1 MFEDLEEQQ
10 DQRLSKVKRLREQGI
25 EPYPHRFRRTH
36 TAVEALEAFDRLG
49 TDPVT
54 LAGRL
59 KSMRIMGR
67 ASFAHIADSTGKIQL
82 HFRQDML
89 GEENYNFFRKFLDLG
104 DIIGARGPLF
114 KTKTGEVTVEVQ
126 QFQLLAKAINPPPDK
141 WHGLTDIE
149 KRYRQ
154 RYVDLMV
161 NEESRWVFLTRTQL
175 VREIRAFLDAEG
187 FMEVET
193 PILQPLYGGAAARPF
208 TTYHNALDQQLYLRI
223 ADELYL
229 KRLIVGGFE
238 KVYEIGKDFR
248 NEGISTQHNPEF
260 TMLELYQA
268 YADYNDIMELV
279 ERLIS
284 TVARRVLGT
293 LKITYGGRE
302 IDLTPPWPRESLRE
316 LVARYSGIDYAQYS
330 DVEDLRKAAEQVGVD
345 LPVGTHRGKIVDAL
359 LKRFVEE
366 HLTGPV
372 FVVDYPVEMS
382 PLAKRKPDDPAHVE
396 RFETYIAG
404 MEVCNAFTE
413 LNDPMDQYERFR
425 QQLEFRKAG
434 DVEAHEMDE
443 DFINALMYGMPPT
456 GGLGIG
462 IDRLTMVLTDQNSIR
477 DVILFPHMRPR
488 RD

>member
-1 MFEDLEEQQ
+1 VLDELEEQQ
-10 DQRLSKVKRLREQGI
+10 QQRLLKVHRLRQHGI
-25 EPYPHRFRRTH
+25 EPYPHRFRRSH
-36 TAVEALEAFDRLG
+36 TAAEALEAFQRLQG
-49 TDPVT
+49 DPVT
-54 LAGRL
+54 VAGRL
-59 KSMRIMGR
+59 RSIRIMGK
-67 ASFAHIADSTGKIQL
+67 ASFAHIADGSGRIQL
-82 HFRQDML
+82 HFRHDLL
-89 GEENYNFFRKFLDLG
+89 GDERYEFVRRYLDLG
-104 DIIGARGPLF
+104 DIVGATGPLF
-114 KTKTGEVTVEVQ
+114 RTKTGEVTVEVRD
-126 QFQLLAKAINPPPDK
+126 FAMLAKAINPPPEK

-161 NEESRWVFLTRTQL
+161 NENSRRVFLTRTQL
-175 VREIRAFLDAEG
+175 VRAIRSFLDAEG

-193 PILQPLYGGAAARPF
+193 PILQPIYGGAVARPF
-208 TTYHNALDQQLYLRI
+208 VTHHHALDQQLYLRI

-268 YADYNDIMELV
+268 YADYNDIMDLV

-284 TVARRVLGT
+284 TVSQQVMGT
-293 LKITYGGRE
+293 LRVTYQGRE
-302 IDLTPPWPRESLRE
+302 LNFTPPWPRVTLRE
-316 LVARYSGIDYAQYS
+316 LVERYSGIDYTRYPDADS
-330 DVEDLRKAAEQVGVD
+330 LREAALKAGAEVPPGA
-345 LPVGTHRGKIVDAL
+345 HRGKIVDAL
-359 LKRFVEE
+359 MKRFVED
-366 HLTGPV
+366 HLSGPI
-372 FVVDYPVEMS
+372 FVVDYPVELS
-382 PLAKRKPDDPAHVE
+382 PLAKRKPEDPTHVE
-396 RFETYIAG
+396 RFETYMAG
-404 MEVCNAFTE
+404 MEICNAFTE
-413 LNDPMDQYERFR
+413 LNDPLDQYERFL

-462 IDRLTMVLTDQNSIR
+462 IDRLTMVLTDQPSIR

>member
-1 MFEDLEEQQ
+1 MFDQLEEQQ
-10 DQRLSKVKRLREQGI
+10 QQRFIKVRRLREQGI
-25 EPYPHRFRRTH
+25 EPYPPRFRRTH
-36 TAVEALEAFDRLG
+36 TAAEAVDAFDRLQG
-49 TDPVT
+49 ETVT
-54 LAGRL
+54 VAGRL
-59 KSMRIMGR
+59 RSIRIMGK
-67 ASFAHIADSTGKIQL
+67 ASFAHIADGSGRIQL
-82 HFRQDML
+82 HFRHDLL
-89 GEENYNFFRKFLDLG
+89 GDQRYEFLRRYLDLG
-104 DIIGARGPLF
+104 DIVGASGPLF
-114 KTKTGEVTVEVQ
+114 RTRTGEITVEVRD
-126 QFQLLAKAINPPPDK
+126 FSLLAKAINPPPEK

-161 NEESRWVFLTRTQL
+161 NEQSRRVFMIRTEL
-175 VREIRAFLDAEG
+175 VRAIRAFLDAEG

-193 PILQPLYGGAAARPF
+193 PILQPIYGGAVARPF
-208 TTYHNALDQQLYLRI
+208 VTYHNALDQQLYLRV

-268 YADYNDIMELV
+268 YADYSDIMDLV

-284 TVARRVLGT
+284 TVAQQVLGT
-293 LKITYGGRE
+293 LRITYQGRE
-302 IDLTPPWPRESLRE
+302 LDLTAPWPRVPLRE
-316 LVARYSGIDYAQYS
+316 LVVRYAGLDYS
-330 DVEDLRKAAEQVGVD
+330 DYPEVEALRDAALRAGADVPPGA
-345 LPVGTHRGKIVDAL
+345 HRGKIVDAL
-359 LKRFVEE
+359 MKRFVED
-366 HLTGPV
+366 HLTGPI
-372 FVVDYPVEMS
+372 FVVDYPVELS
-382 PLAKRKPDDPAHVE
+382 PLAKRKPDDPTHVE
-396 RFETYIAG
+396 RFEVYMAG

-413 LNDPMDQYERFR
+413 LNDPLDQYERFR

-462 IDRLTMVLTDQNSIR
+462 IDRLTMVLADQPSIR

-488 RD
+488 KD